1 LDKLLIK
8 GGKRLVGEVKISG
21 SKNASLPILL
31 GTLLTDEIVVLTN
44 VPNLRDIG
52 TTIKLLEH
60 LGKKIEKNGDRIV
73 VEQTSNITTDA
84 PYDLVKQ
91 MRASAL
97 VIGPLLARYGHV
109 KVSLPGGCAIGAR
122 PINIHLDGF
131 KKLGADIKLKEGY
144 VNLETQNSEK
154 LKGTKIVLDYPSVG
168 ATENIV
174 MASVLAEGLTI
185 MENIAREPEIEDL
198 CNFLN
203 KMGADIK
210 GIGTNVLKINGVK
223 KLQGVEYSIIADRI
237 EAGTFMI
244 ASAVTCGDVLI
255 KNIVIEHLDFIIDKM
270 REAGTVL
277 EIYKDSLRVI
287 GQKEIKPVSIETLPY
302 PGFPTDMQA
311 QWMLFM
317 TQANGGSMI
326 TETVFENRFMHVS
339 ELERMGAEL
348 TIKGNSVFVKGNS
361 KLSSAPVMATDL
373 RASATLV
380 LAGLIAEG
388 ETEISRIYHLDRG
401 YEHIEEKVNM
411 IGGDVRRVRE

>member
-1 LDKLLIK
+1 MDKLLIK
-8 GGKRLVGEVKISG
+8 GGKRLVGEIEISG

-31 GTLLTDEIVVLTN
+31 ATLLTDETVVLKN

-60 LGKKIEKNGDRIV
+60 LGKKIEKLDDKIV
-73 VEQTSNITTDA
+73 IEQTENITTDA

-131 KKLGADIKLKEGY
+131 KKLGAEINLKDGY
-144 VNLETQNSEK
+144 VNLESKTK
-154 LKGTKIVLDYPSVG
+154 RLKGTKIVLDYPSVG

-174 MASVLAEGLTI
+174 MAAALADGITV

-203 KMGADIK
+203 AMGAEIK
-210 GIGTNVLKINGVK
+210 GIGSTVLIITGVK
-223 KLQGVEYSIIADRI
+223 KLKGTEYSIIADRI

-244 ASAVTCGDVLI
+244 ASAITCGDVLL

-270 REAGTVL
+270 KEAGTKF
-277 EIYKDSLRVI
+277 EIENGDLRVF

-311 QWMLFM
+311 QWMMFM

-373 RASATLV
+373 RASAALV
-380 LAGLIAEG
+380 LAALITDG

-401 YEHIEEKVNM
+401 YDNIEKKLNK
-411 IGGDVRRVRE
+411 IGADVRRVKE